1 MGHDARP
8 LPTYWCGLVRCFVL
22 SIGGCM
28 RRRDFVTL
36 LGGAAAAWPLAARAQ
51 QSPNKIPV
59 VGVLWHAG
67 SAEEEDVYLSVLRKA
82 FNDLG
87 YVEGKNIV
95 LDQRF
100 PAENPERFRILAREL
115 VDEKPDVIIA
125 VTNLGTVEVKRA
137 TSTIPIVFV
146 LVPDPIGYGFVESL
160 AHPGGNATGLSL
172 MAVDLSGKR
181 LELLKQAVPNLSR
194 VALLTDPKTDP
205 VRERTIKAN
214 QAAAQALGITLWSV
228 DLAGPEDVEPAFVK
242 IAQDRADGV
251 VLGTGSAMF
260 NMRERI
266 GASAIEHKLPGVTY
280 IAEEVPYGLLLSY
293 GQDFPDFFRRAA
305 GYVDKILKGAKPAD
319 LPVEQPTKFKL
330 VLNLKTAKVLDLT
343 IPQTLILS
351 ADEVIE

>member
-1 MGHDARP
+1 MLCSEHRGLHETSRFRHASRRCGGRVAACGAGATIAKQNSGSWRP
-8 LPTYWCGLVRCFVL
+8 LARRQ
-22 SIGGCM
+22 
-28 RRRDFVTL
+28 RRRGRCLPECV
-36 LGGAAAAWPLAARAQ
+36 
-51 QSPNKIPV
+51 
-59 VGVLWHAG
+59 
-67 SAEEEDVYLSVLRKA
+67 AEGIQRSRLCRRQKHCT
-82 FNDLG
+82 
-87 YVEGKNIV
+87 
-95 LDQRF
+95 DQRF